1 MLKGFLCLYASVF
14 LYTMNRKSISLII
27 SLMAIAL
34 LGVMAMQ
41 YYFIRQSFHLK
52 TQLFDE
58 SVMAAINTVALKVEK
73 DEALRFLND
82 KELQDKQR
90 KENRQKEKER
100 SFEEDESLLHV
111 NRMKMKRQKLNSEFK
126 ALETQVKRRYP
137 GAVLLDNDFY
147 ETYMK
152 DPAFRSHVKYEI
164 TVQQAYDESGR
175 LFQQQEM
182 GIYVDKKAPRIKK
195 AKDDSVRYFVVDPV
209 VGEFVV
215 SLPPRVDAKLEEEI
229 RRVEHQ
235 AKLRMASVYM
245 DSVKARSVKEGT
257 ALENLAHEFERSK
270 KSISQRID
278 PVFMREELKQELAL
292 RKINLP
298 FDFKISNSTTDS
310 VIFQFASDN
319 ATPESNESYSTVLF
333 PSDMTTER
341 AVLSV
346 FFPEKS
352 SLLKGNMSV
361 MLFSS
366 IALLLVLLGCFAFT
380 ILSILKQKKLSVMK
394 NDFMNNMTHE
404 FKTPVATIMIASES
418 LKDPEISQD
427 RSRVARLAGII
438 YDENVRLGNHIE
450 RVLNIARMEKGDLKL
465 DSESIDMHDLIHT
478 VIDSMSLQLQ
488 KSNVNID
495 LDLAA
500 EHAIV
505 LGDELHLSNV
515 IFNLIDNSIK
525 YSNTDTLIRI
535 KTRSEDKRIKLTLSD
550 NGIGMGK
557 EQLSKIFDQF
567 YRIPTGNIH
576 DVKGFGLGLSYV
588 QDIIKRLGGT
598 IKVKSEANKGTEFEI
613 TLPLYKLL

>member
-229 RRVEHQ
+229 RRFEHQ
-235 AKLRMASVYM
+235 AKLRMASVYV
-245 DSVKARSVKEGT
+245 DSVKARSIKDGT
-257 ALENLAHEFERSK
+257 ALEHLAHEFERSK

-278 PVFMREELKQELAL
+278 PTFMHEELKQELAL
-292 RKINLP
+292 RKISLP
-298 FDFKISNSTTDS
+298 FDFRISNSSTDS
-310 VIFQFASDN
+310 VIFQFASN
-319 ATPESNESYSTVLF
+319 SAIPESNEAYSTILF

-352 SLLKGNMSV
+352 SLLMGNMRV

-366 IALLLVLLGCFAFT
+366 IALLLVLLGSFAF
-380 ILSILKQKKLSVMK
+380 
-394 NDFMNNMTHE
+394 
-404 FKTPVATIMIASES
+404 
-418 LKDPEISQD
+418 
-427 RSRVARLAGII
+427 
-438 YDENVRLGNHIE
+438 
-450 RVLNIARMEKGDLKL
+450 
-465 DSESIDMHDLIHT
+465 
-478 VIDSMSLQLQ
+478 
-488 KSNVNID
+488 
-495 LDLAA
+495 
-500 EHAIV
+500 
-505 LGDELHLSNV
+505 
-515 IFNLIDNSIK
+515 
-525 YSNTDTLIRI
+525 
-535 KTRSEDKRIKLTLSD
+535 
-550 NGIGMGK
+550 
-557 EQLSKIFDQF
+557 
-567 YRIPTGNIH
+567 
-576 DVKGFGLGLSYV
+576 
-588 QDIIKRLGGT
+588 
-598 IKVKSEANKGTEFEI
+598 
-613 TLPLYKLL
+613 